1 MVIEA
6 FNRVPFA
13 KNTSMLN
20 ILISSAGRQTTLIR
34 QFRNALGYSGCLLV
48 ADADPLAAAAPAAN
62 RAFVSPRFDREE
74 YIPWL
79 FDVCSRHKVGTLLS
93 LNPDELFLLE
103 HYREDLLQQGIFLIG
118 MPLSKLRMCCNKR
131 LLTQLCEP
139 LGIITP
145 PMWSV
150 ADLHSIPQ
158 DTFPLIAKPIYGR
171 GSRGLIKLKDLEK
184 AQVFE
189 AELDNE
195 RAGDYLLQP
204 LLEGEEYGLD
214 LINDLSGDHVATFIR
229 RKLRMRDGETEVAE
243 TIFDPQ
249 LKRLGGCLSAALRH
263 QGIVDCDVM
272 RANGIDYLLD
282 VNARFGGG
290 YAFSHEAGGNVPG
303 AIVAW
308 LKNESPRRS
317 WLAPTPGV
325 RSARASFIQSL
336 SGSPPTLVFVTTA
349 DYAIGMGHAAREI
362 TLAARAQAI
371 GYRAVVLTD
380 SSKVVTQAYNVGL
393 ESLQLDIF
401 DEYALSTTLA
411 SHKPNSVI
419 IDVHERDFPC
429 LRWIS
434 DQWPVV
440 LIVSRVGYDFD
451 FFGREVVLVGE
462 DLEYWRTE
470 RKAGKD
476 VICPRV
482 HAGRAFVWFRQEFDQ
497 NTMPDAGTRGPNLLI
512 AHGGSDPYGLTY
524 RSLAALEY
532 CRNRY
537 NIEIL
542 IGPAFQGVESIQH
555 MAAQSSHNCIVTINT
570 DNVAE
575 RMTRSSVALING
587 GNIRYELCLTGTP
600 FVALSIQQRQ
610 YVCTEAIAQLG
621 IGINLGVVD
630 NVKDHD
636 IASAVDDLMNDTVSL
651 SQMSRHMRSLFDTLG
666 VDRVID
672 LVPKKQTE
680 IDR

>member
-1 MVIEA
+1 
-6 FNRVPFA
+6 
-13 KNTSMLN
+13 
-20 ILISSAGRQTTLIR
+20 
-34 QFRNALGYSGCLLV
+34 
-48 ADADPLAAAAPAAN
+48 
-62 RAFVSPRFDREE
+62 
-74 YIPWL
+74 
-79 FDVCSRHKVGTLLS
+79 
-93 LNPDELFLLE
+93 
-103 HYREDLLQQGIFLIG
+103 
-118 MPLSKLRMCCNKR
+118 
-131 LLTQLCEP
+131 
-139 LGIITP
+139 
-145 PMWSV
+145 
-150 ADLHSIPQ
+150 
-158 DTFPLIAKPIYGR
+158 
-171 GSRGLIKLKDLEK
+171 
-184 AQVFE
+184 
-189 AELDNE
+189 
-195 RAGDYLLQP
+195 
-204 LLEGEEYGLD
+204 
-214 LINDLSGDHVATFIR
+214 
-229 RKLRMRDGETEVAE
+229 
-243 TIFDPQ
+243 
-249 LKRLGGCLSAALRH
+249 
-263 QGIVDCDVM
+263 
-272 RANGIDYLLD
+272 
-282 VNARFGGG
+282 
-290 YAFSHEAGGNVPG
+290 
-303 AIVAW
+303 
-308 LKNESPRRS
+308 
-317 WLAPTPGV
+317 
-325 RSARASFIQSL
+325 
-336 SGSPPTLVFVTTA
+336 
-349 DYAIGMGHAAREI
+349 
-362 TLAARAQAI
+362 
-371 GYRAVVLTD
+371 
-380 SSKVVTQAYNVGL
+380 
-393 ESLQLDIF
+393 
-401 DEYALSTTLA
+401 
-411 SHKPNSVI
+411 
-419 IDVHERDFPC
+419 
-429 LRWIS
+429 
-434 DQWPVV
+434 V